1 MWRKLVQ
8 EYTRKIPVA
17 GQSGMAAGKASL
29 GPVTLYTSLCW
40 SRFLISGVASA
51 QASHLLCAWEMGE
64 YIHTQVWVSSV
75 T

>member
-1 MWRKLVQ
+1 
-8 EYTRKIPVA
+8 
-17 GQSGMAAGKASL
+17 MAAGTASL

-40 SRFLISGVASA
+40 SRFLISGVAAA

-64 YIHTQVWVSSV
+64 YVHTQVWGSSV